1 VAAAV
6 AENQP
11 LKNRMEKLPAFYNYS
26 RRLRAF
32 IDASALGSV
41 PAEDF
46 DDLARDLLLLQ
57 RIFNPVYGPYC
68 ESFGLGNACDWREFP
83 FLPTSS
89 FKDFAVTVLEEAER
103 TTVFRSSGT
112 TQNNRS
118 AHYHNDASLEI
129 YAHSLL
135 PWFRT
140 HMLSE
145 NVKELRIL
153 CLSPRPTEVPD
164 SSLVHMFEAVS
175 RDWPENRRLGY
186 FAELQ
191 PDGAW
196 KLNLP
201 SLRAALNEMVRQ
213 NYPVLFLG
221 TAFSFVHL
229 LDGIQPVLMP
239 PGSRI
244 METGG
249 YKGRSRVI
257 SKEQLHHSLGEAL
270 AIPRASIVTEYGMS
284 ELSSQAY
291 DRVCGQAS
299 DHSVSFRFPP
309 WARTRIVSP
318 ETGSEVKEGQAGLL
332 QILDLANVYSIAAVQ
347 TEDVAIRIGE
357 SFQLLGRAENA
368 IARGCSLM
376 PA

>member
-1 VAAAV
+1 MAAAV

-11 LKNRMEKLPAFYNYS
+11 LKNRMEKLPAFYNYA

-32 IDASALGSV
+32 IDAVALGFAPLES
-41 PAEDF
+41 F
-46 DDLARDLLLLQ
+46 DDLARDLLVLQ
-57 RIFNPVYGPYC
+57 RTHNPVYERYC
-68 ESFGLGNACDWREFP
+68 ESFGLGNARDWQEFP
-83 FLPTSS
+83 FLTTSV
-89 FKDFAVTVLEEAER
+89 FKDFAVTVLTESER
-103 TTVFRSSGT
+103 TAVFRSSGT

-129 YAHSLL
+129 YEHSLL
-135 PWFRT
+135 PWFRM
-140 HMLSE
+140 HMLNE
-145 NVKELRIL
+145 NVNQLRVL
-153 CLSPRPTEVPD
+153 CLSPHPNQVPD
-164 SSLVHMFEAVS
+164 SSLVHMFETVS

-191 PDGAW
+191 SDGAW
-196 KLNLP
+196 KLNLL
-201 SLRAALNEMVRQ
+201 SLRTTLNEIVRQ
-213 NYPVLFLG
+213 DYPVLILG

-229 LDGIQPVLMP
+229 LDGIQRVPMP

-249 YKGRSRVI
+249 YKGRSRAV
-257 SKEQLHHSLGEAL
+257 SKEQLHYSLSEAL

-291 DRVCGQAS
+291 DRICGRAS

-332 QILDLANVYSIAAVQ
+332 QVLDLANVYSIAAIQ
-347 TEDVAIRIGE
+347 TEDVAIRNGE
-357 SFQLLGRAENA
+357 SFQLLGRSENA